1 MNAVGQIGRI
11 LMLAGAA
18 LFLFGLL
25 VALLGRLGPF
35 GRLPG
40 DFYIQRGN
48 FALYLPLGTSLLLS
62 LVLSLVGY
70 LLFRR

>member
-1 MNAVGQIGRI
+1 MGQIGRF
-11 LMLAGAA
+11 LMVLGAG

-25 VALLGRLGPF
+25 VVVAGRIGPF

-48 FALYLPLGTSLLLS
+48 FVVYLPLGISLLLS
-62 LVLSLVGY
+62 LVLSVVGY
-70 LLFRR
+70 LFFRR

>member
-1 MNAVGQIGRI
+1 MALGG
-11 LMLAGAA
+11 L
-18 LFLFGLL
+18 LFLFGLA
-25 VALLGRLGPF
+25 VFWLGRIGPF
-35 GRLPG
+35 GRIPG
-40 DFYIQRGN
+40 DFLLQRGN

>member
-1 MNAVGQIGRI
+1 MGQIGRV
-11 LMLAGAA
+11 LMVAGGV
-18 LFLFGLL
+18 LFAFGLV

-48 FALYLPLGTSLLLS
+48 FAVYLPLGTSLLLS
-62 LVLSLVGY
+62 LLLSLVGY
-70 LLFRR
+70 LFLRR

>member
-1 MNAVGQIGRI
+1 MALGMI
-11 LMLAGAA
+11 
-18 LFLFGLL
+18 LFLFGLVVL
-25 VALLGRLGPF
+25 VVGRIGPLGRI
-35 GRLPG
+35 PG
-40 DFYIQRGN
+40 DFYMQRGN

>member
-1 MNAVGQIGRI
+1 VAQIGRI
-11 LMLAGAA
+11 LMALGLV
-18 LFLFGLL
+18 LFLFGL
-25 VALLGRLGPF
+25 VVMVVGRIGPLGRI
-35 GRLPG
+35 PG
-40 DFYIQRGN
+40 DFYIQKGN

>member
-1 MNAVGQIGRI
+1 MVLGAV
-11 LMLAGAA
+11 
-18 LFLFGLL
+18 LFLFGLVL
-25 VALLGRLGPF
+25 VAVGRIGPV
-35 GRLPG
+35 GRIPG

-70 LLFRR
+70 LLLRR

>member
-1 MNAVGQIGRI
+1 MT
-11 LMLAGAA
+11 LGAL
-18 LFLFGLL
+18 LFLFGLVVVL
-25 VALLGRLGPF
+25 FGRVGPF
-35 GRLPG
+35 ARIPG

-70 LLFRR
+70 LLLRR

>member
-1 MNAVGQIGRI
+1 MGQIGRV
-11 LMLAGAA
+11 LMVTGGV
-18 LFLFGLL
+18 LFAFGLV

-48 FALYLPLGTSLLLS
+48 FAVYLPLGTSLLLS
-62 LVLSLVGY
+62 LLLSLVGY
-70 LLFRR
+70 LFLRR

>member
-1 MNAVGQIGRI
+1 MMGQVGRL

-18 LFLFGLL
+18 LFLFGVVIL
-25 VALLGRLGPF
+25 VTGRIGPL

-62 LVLSLVGY
+62 LLLSLIGY
-70 LLFRR
+70 LFFRR